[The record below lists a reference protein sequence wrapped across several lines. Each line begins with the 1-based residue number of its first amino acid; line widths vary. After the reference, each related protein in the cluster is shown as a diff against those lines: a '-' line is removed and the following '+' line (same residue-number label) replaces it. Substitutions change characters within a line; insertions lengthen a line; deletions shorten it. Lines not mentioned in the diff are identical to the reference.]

1 MARRLPHY
9 LRRGHRRAD
18 SLTEPDVS
26 KQDFSLRYAGDRTGF
41 LLIHGLGGTPTEM
54 RLVARAL
61 HRAGRT
67 VHCPQL
73 AGHCA
78 GEAELLAT
86 GWRDWSRSVVD
97 ELERMRGLCDTVIVG
112 GLSMGAVLAM
122 HVAAVRP
129 DAVNGLAL
137 YAPTLWYDGWSIPR
151 YAFLLK
157 WLINTPAGRRYSFV
171 EREPFGVKDL
181 RTRSLIAAAI
191 TRGDSAEAGLLGTPS
206 GALKQ
211 MWDLIAQTRREMPTI
226 KCPALL
232 VHAREDDIASL
243 SNAFYI
249 QRRLGGLIDAVILD
263 DSYHLVTID
272 QQRDIV
278 IERSLALAA
287 RLEQAHRRE
296 KTPKLHVVAAE

>member
-1 MARRLPHY
+1 M
-9 LRRGHRRAD
+9 
-18 SLTEPDVS
+18 S
-26 KQDFSLRYAGDRTGF
+26 KQDFSVRYAGDRTGF

-171 EREPFGVKDL
+171 ERGQET
-181 RTRSLIAAAI
+181 RTGIEL
-191 TRGDSAEAGLLGTPS
+191 SAH
-206 GALKQ
+206 GAL
-211 MWDLIAQTRREMPTI
+211 TE
-226 KCPALL
+226 AL
-232 VHAREDDIASL
+232 
-243 SNAFYI
+243 
-249 QRRLGGLIDAVILD
+249 RLDA
-263 DSYHLVTID
+263 
-272 QQRDIV
+272 
-278 IERSLALAA
+278 SLALLRARASGTGTPAYEGHQLANVPAWRSSVQLDYRLPWWPQVGVQGGWRHAA
-287 RLEQAHRRE
+287 RNPATADGSVRAPAYDVFDAGLRWQGQWGAHPLSVQLGIDNLFDRRYWRDVGSAYGD
-296 KTPKLHVVAAE
+296 TYLFPGAPRLARLSLRVGL

>member
-1 MARRLPHY
+1 MTVSIR
-9 LRRGHRRAD
+9 
-18 SLTEPDVS
+18 DV
-26 KQDFSLRYAGDRTGF
+26 SLRYPGGRTGF
-41 LLIHGLGGTPTEM
+41 LLIHGLGGTPVEL

-61 HRAGRT
+61 SRAGHT

-86 GWRDWSRSVVD
+86 SWRDWAASALA
-97 ELERMRGLCDTVIVG
+97 ELDRMRASCDRIIVG

-122 HVAAVRP
+122 HVAATRP
-129 DAVNGLAL
+129 QDVAGLAL

-157 WLINTPAGRRYSFV
+157 WLINTPFGRRYRFV
-171 EREPFGVKDL
+171 ESEPYGVKDR
-181 RTRSLIAAAI
+181 RTRQMIMGAMSS
-191 TRGDSAEAGLLGTPS
+191 GESSEAGLLGTPS
-206 GALKQ
+206 GALQQ
-211 MWDLIAQTRREMPTI
+211 MWQLIAATRPALPSIRS
-226 KCPALL
+226 PALL
-232 VHAREDDIASL
+232 VHAREDDVASL
-243 SNAFYI
+243 SNAFYV
-249 QRRLGGLIDAVILD
+249 QRHLGGVVDAVILD

-287 RLEQAHRRE
+287 RLEAASHNERRAGD
-296 KTPKLHVVAAE
+296 VVAMAAG

>member
-1 MARRLPHY
+1 MVTRDH
-9 LRRGHRRAD
+9 
-18 SLTEPDVS
+18 
-26 KQDFSLRYAGDRTGF
+26 SLRLAGGSTGF

-61 HRAGRT
+61 NRAGHT

-78 GEAELLAT
+78 GESELLAT
-86 GWRDWSRSVVD
+86 GWRDWAGSVFE
-97 ELERMRGLCDTVIVG
+97 ELDRMRGTCDRVVVG

-129 DAVNGLAL
+129 EAIDGLAL

-157 WLINTPAGRRYSFV
+157 WLINTPFGRRYSFV
-171 EREPFGVKDL
+171 EREPYGVKDL
-181 RTRSLIAAAI
+181 RTRSLISAAI
-191 TRGDSAEAGLLGTPS
+191 TRGDSSEAGLLGTPS
-206 GALKQ
+206 GALQQ
-211 MWDLIAQTRREMPTI
+211 MWALIGQTRREMPTI
-226 KCPALL
+226 RCPALL
-232 VHAREDDIASL
+232 VHAREDDVASL

-249 QRRLGGLIDAVILD
+249 QRRLGGLVDAVILD

-278 IERSLALAA
+278 VERSLALAA
-287 RLEQAHRRE
+287 RLEGPSARAKGPELR
-296 KTPKLHVVAAE
+296 VVAAE

>member
-1 MARRLPHY
+1 MTTR
-9 LRRGHRRAD
+9 
-18 SLTEPDVS
+18 
-26 KQDFSLRYAGDRTGF
+26 DFSLRYAGDRTGF

-61 HRAGRT
+61 HRGGHT

-86 GWRDWSRSVVD
+86 GWRDWTQSVVD
-97 ELERMRGLCDTVIVG
+97 ELEHMRGICDTVIVG

-129 DAVNGLAL
+129 DAVDGLAL

-171 EREPFGVKDL
+171 EREPYGVKDL
-181 RTRSLIAAAI
+181 RTRSLITAAI

-211 MWDLIAQTRREMPTI
+211 MWELIGQTRREMQKI
-226 KCPALL
+226 NCPALL
-232 VHAREDDIASL
+232 VHAREDDVASL

-249 QRRLGGLIDAVILD
+249 QRRLGGLVDAVILD

-272 QQRDIV
+272 QQREIV
-278 IERSLALAA
+278 VERSLVLAA
-287 RLEQAHRRE
+287 RLAKPH
-296 KTPKLHVVAAE
+296 LHEVASGLHIVAAE

>member
-1 MARRLPHY
+1 
-9 LRRGHRRAD
+9 
-18 SLTEPDVS
+18 
-26 KQDFSLRYAGDRTGF
+26 
-41 LLIHGLGGTPTEM
+41 M

-61 HRAGRT
+61 HRGGHT

-86 GWRDWSRSVVD
+86 GWRDWTQSVVD
-97 ELERMRGLCDTVIVG
+97 ELEHMRGICDTVIVG

-129 DAVNGLAL
+129 DAVDGLAL

-171 EREPFGVKDL
+171 EREPYGVKDL
-181 RTRSLIAAAI
+181 RTRSLITAAI

-211 MWDLIAQTRREMPTI
+211 MWELIGQTRREMPTI

-232 VHAREDDIASL
+232 VHAREDDVASL

-249 QRRLGGLIDAVILD
+249 QRRLGGLVDAVILD

-272 QQRDIV
+272 QQREIV
-278 IERSLALAA
+278 VERSLALAA
-287 RLEQAHRRE
+287 RLAKPH
-296 KTPKLHVVAAE
+296 LHEVASGLHIVAAE

>member
-1 MARRLPHY
+1 MR
-9 LRRGHRRAD
+9 
-18 SLTEPDVS
+18 
-26 KQDFSLRYAGDRTGF
+26 DFSLRYAGDRTGF

-61 HRAGRT
+61 HRAGHT

-78 GEAELLAT
+78 GESELLAT
-86 GWRDWSRSVVD
+86 SWRDWARSVTD
-97 ELERMRGLCDTVIVG
+97 ELERMRSLCDTVIVG
-112 GLSMGAVLAM
+112 GLSMGAVMAM
-122 HVAAVRP
+122 HVAAARP
-129 DAVNGLAL
+129 DAVSGLAL

-157 WLINTPAGRRYSFV
+157 WLINTPFGRRYSFV
-171 EREPFGVKDL
+171 EREPYGVKDL
-181 RTRSLIAAAI
+181 RTRSMITAAI

-211 MWDLIAQTRREMPTI
+211 MWELIDQTRREMPAI

-232 VHAREDDIASL
+232 VHAREDDVASL
-243 SNAFYI
+243 SNAFEI
-249 QRRLGGLIDAVILD
+249 QRRLGGLVDAVILD

-272 QQRDIV
+272 QQREIV
-278 IERSLALAA
+278 VERSLALASRLA
-287 RLEQAHRRE
+287 RAHLPELEPGLR
-296 KTPKLHVVAAE
+296 VVAAE